1 MTLSDSLKILRQ
13 KALFTQFDFAKELGV
28 AVSTINRWEK
38 GKSKPNIAAMKSIRK
53 FCSINGFSYE
63 EVEIKWLGADEVD
76 VR

>member
-1 MTLSDSLKILRQ
+1 MTLSSSLKILRQ
-13 KALFTQFDFAKELGV
+13 KALLTQDDFAKELGV

-38 GKSKPNIAAMKSIRK
+38 GKSKPNIAAMKSIRQ
-53 FCSINGFSYE
+53 FCSIYGFSYE